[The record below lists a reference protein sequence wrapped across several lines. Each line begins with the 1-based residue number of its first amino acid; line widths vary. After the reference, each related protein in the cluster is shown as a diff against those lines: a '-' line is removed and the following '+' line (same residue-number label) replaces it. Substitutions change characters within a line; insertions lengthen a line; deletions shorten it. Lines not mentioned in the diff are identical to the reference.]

1 MLLSPVSSLV
11 ASLAFLDDEHQTAS
25 DTGKARLLD
34 GSNQHGPS
42 AWHVRMPEYEEFCY
56 FEQGTDPISARAA
69 DLLAWRCGIRT
80 IAERPGSHRQMTS
93 ILQHKGSFLLK
104 TPHLCI
110 PDLHAPRSFT
120 IVDIK
125 VATDPAASSCFIC

>member
-42 AWHVRMPEYEEFCY
+42 AWHVRMPESEQFCY
-56 FEQGTDPISARAA
+56 FNSAISSREPTRSQLG
-69 DLLAWRCGIRT
+69 LL
-80 IAERPGSHRQMTS
+80 
-93 ILQHKGSFLLK
+93 
-104 TPHLCI
+104 
-110 PDLHAPRSFT
+110 
-120 IVDIK
+120 
-125 VATDPAASSCFIC
+125 IC